1 MAEEHEHVVSP
12 VIYISVLIALMVLL
26 ALTLV
31 AAFYDLDRKLSTSIF
46 PYWNMTVAV
55 LIAICKAFLIVLF
68 FMHVKYASKVTWAF
82 AGAAF
87 VWLGIMMTLSL
98 SDYVTREYPSGTPAS
113 AQIQP
118 NPSVIRTPARK
129 DAVVPGAS
137 AVPAHAGESRCNIG

>member
-1 MAEEHEHVVSP
+1 MAEEHDHVVSP

-31 AAFYDLDRKLSTSIF
+31 AAFYDLDQKLNKSIF
-46 PYWNMTVAV
+46 HYWNMTVAV
-55 LIAICKAFLIVLF
+55 LVAICKAFLIVLF

-98 SDYVTREYPSGTPAS
+98 SDYFTREYPPGTPAS
-113 AQIQP
+113 AEVRP
-118 NPSVIRTPARK
+118 NDVIRAPGRK
-129 DAVVPGAS
+129 DAIVPGAS
-137 AVPAHAGESRCNIG
+137 AVPNHARDSRCNIG